1 MCIVIHVEQPTRDR
15 GEMEKDIQTGKN
27 LYTYNEVI
35 QMLQKHYDN
44 HKIKFPFGSREHAIV
59 MRFFEPLQDD
69 FVNLYL
75 EKPLIKF
82 NDTGSINRN

>member
-1 MCIVIHVEQPTRDR
+1 MK
-15 GEMEKDIQTGKN
+15 KDTETGNN

-35 QMLQKHYDN
+35 HMLQKHYDN
-44 HKIKFPFGSREHAIV
+44 HKIRFPFGSREHSIV

-69 FVNLYL
+69 LVNLYL

>member
-1 MCIVIHVEQPTRDR
+1 MK
-15 GEMEKDIQTGKN
+15 KDIETGNN

-44 HKIKFPFGSREHAIV
+44 HKVKFPFGSREHSIV

-69 FVNLYL
+69 LVNLYL
-75 EKPLIKF
+75 GKPLIKF
-82 NDTGSINRN
+82 DDKGCQIRNREDK

>member
-1 MCIVIHVEQPTRDR
+1 MK
-15 GEMEKDIQTGKN
+15 KDTETGNN
-27 LYTYNEVI
+27 LYTYTEVI
-35 QMLQKHYDN
+35 QILQKHYDN
-44 HKIKFPFGSREHAIV
+44 HKKRFPFGSREHSIV

-69 FVNLYL
+69 LVNLYL

>member
-1 MCIVIHVEQPTRDR
+1 MK
-15 GEMEKDIQTGKN
+15 KDTETGNN
-27 LYTYNEVI
+27 LYTYTEVI
-35 QMLQKHYDN
+35 TMLQKHYDN
-44 HKIKFPFGSREHAIV
+44 HKIRFPFGSREHSIV

-69 FVNLYL
+69 LVNLYL

>member
-1 MCIVIHVEQPTRDR
+1 MK
-15 GEMEKDIQTGKN
+15 KDLETGN
-27 LYTYNEVI
+27 HLYTYNEVI

-44 HKIKFPFGSREHAIV
+44 HKIRFPFGSREHSIV

-69 FVNLYL
+69 LVNLYL

>member
-1 MCIVIHVEQPTRDR
+1 MK
-15 GEMEKDIQTGKN
+15 KDTETGNN
-27 LYTYNEVI
+27 LYTYTEVI
-35 QMLQKHYDN
+35 NMLQKHYDN
-44 HKIKFPFGSREHAIV
+44 HKIRFPFGSREHSIV

-69 FVNLYL
+69 LINLYL

>member
-1 MCIVIHVEQPTRDR
+1 MK
-15 GEMEKDIQTGKN
+15 KDIETGSN

-35 QMLQKHYDN
+35 QMLRKHYDN
-44 HKIKFPFGSREHAIV
+44 HKVKFPLGSREHSIV

-82 NDTGSINRN
+82 NDNGSINRNQN